1 MYFYR
6 CLSFYPWGGV
16 GMSREGEYPR
26 GEYVLGVDISE
37 GDGVSI
43 QWVVMSR
50 GGYPPA
56 PHTHGT

>member
-1 MYFYR
+1 
-6 CLSFYPWGGV
+6 
-16 GMSREGEYPR
+16 MSREGEYPR

-50 GGYPPA
+50 GG
-56 PHTHGT
+56 